1 MNITDF
7 SLKLNG
13 FPIEKAKLFLSE
25 LDSLTFTQLENQRLA
40 QRDILVQH
48 HLTHNSF
55 YKSLVGDYKN
65 WESLPVITKKDLQA
79 PLESR
84 LSRDYNLKNVYKN
97 KTSGSSGD
105 PFYFAKDK
113 YSHAL
118 TWAVFHKWYN
128 WFDLYNQKQ
137 ARFYGIPK
145 DPIPRFKERLKDYLA
160 NRYRFNVFD
169 LSNDAFEQW
178 IITFSK
184 EKFAFITGYTT
195 VIVAF
200 AKYLKSKNIVLH
212 TICPSLK
219 ACLPTSEMCFD
230 SDRQIMREAFGIP
243 IVNEYGASEFGLIA
257 FENPQQQ
264 WVLNTMNLYVEI
276 LDEHNNILPYGK
288 EGRIVIT
295 DLYNKAHPFIRYD
308 IGDIGSIK
316 KLEDGT
322 LVLQNLIGRKEDY
335 VQLPSGKTAP
345 GLSFYYVTKSVMQD
359 DGNVKEIKAIQTAID
374 SFEIQY
380 VANNELSSSQMD
392 AIKQALFDYLEP
404 GVHVNFTRH
413 EALTRSN
420 RGKLKQFTSLL

>member
-1 MNITDF
+1 
-7 SLKLNG
+7 
-13 FPIEKAKLFLSE
+13 
-25 LDSLTFTQLENQRLA
+25 
-40 QRDILVQH
+40 
-48 HLTHNSF
+48 
-55 YKSLVGDYKN
+55 
-65 WESLPVITKKDLQA
+65 
-79 PLESR
+79 
-84 LSRDYNLKNVYKN
+84 
-97 KTSGSSGD
+97 
-105 PFYFAKDK
+105 
-113 YSHAL
+113 
-118 TWAVFHKWYN
+118 
-128 WFDLYNQKQ
+128 
-137 ARFYGIPK
+137 
-145 DPIPRFKERLKDYLA
+145 
-160 NRYRFNVFD
+160 
-169 LSNDAFEQW
+169 
-178 IITFSK
+178 
-184 EKFAFITGYTT
+184 
-195 VIVAF
+195 
-200 AKYLKSKNIVLH
+200 
-212 TICPSLK
+212 
-219 ACLPTSEMCFD
+219 MCFD